1 LFAEDQRLALDSGF
15 NDFLAKPVI
24 EEELFEIL
32 GKHLELTW
40 IYAGSEVFSDM
51 GKEPDQ

>member
-1 LFAEDQRLALDSGF
+1 MALDSGF

-24 EEELFEIL
+24 EDELFQIL

-40 IYAGSEVFSDM
+40 IYADSEVF
-51 GKEPDQ
+51 KE